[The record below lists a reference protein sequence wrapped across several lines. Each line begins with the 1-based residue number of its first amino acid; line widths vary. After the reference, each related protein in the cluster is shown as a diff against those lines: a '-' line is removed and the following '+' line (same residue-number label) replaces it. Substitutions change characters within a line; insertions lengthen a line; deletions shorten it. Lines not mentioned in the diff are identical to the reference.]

1 MGKFKKIAGRWRG
14 RTGCVRAL
22 AAALF
27 LGGSLALGAPAPAG
41 EPAVGGILGE
51 AFTWLEPPAPAPR
64 TVFKSATEKE
74 IDLGDFRG
82 QVVLLN
88 FWATWCAPC
97 IREMPALDRLQA
109 ALGDEGLEVVAVSE
123 DFAGRK
129 VVEPFFAQL
138 GLAHLK
144 IYYDSNGALS
154 RAVGVNGLP
163 TTFLIDREGR
173 IVGGLE
179 GPAEWDSDE
188 SIDLIRHYLD
198 HPETT

>member
-64 TVFKSATEKE
+64 TVFKSAT
-74 IDLGDFRG
+74 
-82 QVVLLN
+82 
-88 FWATWCAPC
+88 
-97 IREMPALDRLQA
+97 DRLQA